1 MIGDTISQCRIIDK
15 LGQGGMGQ
23 VLLSPAHATSDR
35 NSGAPKSISWRGTKE
50 CV

>member
-1 MIGDTISQCRIIDK
+1 MIGNTISQYRIIDK

-23 VLLSPAHATSDR
+23 VLLSLAHATSDR
-35 NSGAPKSISWRGTKE
+35 NSGAPKSMSWRRTKE